1 MPSVLTDGRGWLLR
15 GRDMDIELVE
25 KYSKEQRKMKSKLT
39 IGLFGFGVVGEG
51 LYHVLQKSRT
61 VDATIKKVCIKNRN
75 KPRRVAEDFYT
86 TDANDIIN
94 DDSINLVVELID
106 NADEAYHIVKSS
118 LLKGKSVVSGN
129 KKMLAEHLPELI
141 EIQRAHNVSLLYD
154 ASACGSIPVI
164 RNLEEYYDN
173 DLLKSITGILNGS
186 SNFILTKIFLEGGDY
201 DSALRQAQEL
211 GFAESNPA
219 FDVEGYDS
227 MYKLIIITLHAFG
240 TLVSPDEIFN
250 CGIPNLAPCDIQYA
264 KEKGLKIKLV
274 AQVKKISD
282 TEFTLYVMPKLVSPD
297 DYIYSVENEYNGV
310 VIEGEYY
317 EKQFMFGKGAGAF
330 PTASS
335 VLSDITARAHSYKYE
350 YKKHNF
356 FTPPT
361 YTVDTEVKIYL
372 RYRDS
377 LTFSHFDFENI
388 TEKYSSKEYS
398 YVIGT
403 IKLSTLKKLKNMLPK
418 LDVFIAAID

>member
-1 MPSVLTDGRGWLLR
+1 MEVSVS
-15 GRDMDIELVE
+15 ECE
-25 KYSKEQRKMKSKLT
+25 KTNKQKIQKMNNKLT

-51 LYHVLQKSRT
+51 LYHVLKNSRT
-61 VDATIKKVCIKNRN
+61 VDATIKKVCIKSKDKKRN
-75 KPRRVAEDFYT
+75 VNEEFFTYSADE
-86 TDANDIIN
+86 IIN
-94 DDSINLVVELID
+94 DDAINLVVELID
-106 NADEAYHIVKSS
+106 NADDAYHIVKSS

-141 EIQRAHNVSLLYD
+141 EIQRAYNVSLLYD

-201 DSALRQAQEL
+201 DTALKQAQDL

-227 MYKLIIITLHAFG
+227 MFKLIIITLHAFG
-240 TLVSPDEIFN
+240 TLVKPEEIFN

-274 AQVKKISD
+274 AQVKKISEQ
-282 TEFTLYVMPKLVSPD
+282 TFTMYVMPKLVSSD

-310 VIEGEYY
+310 IIEGEYY

-350 YKKHNF
+350 YKKHSF

-361 YTVDTEVKIYL
+361 YTTDTEVKIYL

-377 LTFSHFDFENI
+377 LSFSHFDFENI

-403 IKLSTLKKLKNMLPK
+403 IKLSTLQKLKNMLPK

>member
-1 MPSVLTDGRGWLLR
+1 META
-15 GRDMDIELVE
+15 IQEVE
-25 KYSKEQRKMKSKLT
+25 KKGAKRTSTNLT

-51 LYHVLQKSRT
+51 LYHVLKNSRT
-61 VDATIKKVCIKNRN
+61 VDATIKKVCIRN
-75 KPRRVAEDFYT
+75 KDKKRNVSDDFFT
-86 TDANDIIN
+86 LNAADIIN
-94 DDSINLVVELID
+94 DEEINLVVELID
-106 NADEAYHIVKSS
+106 NADDAYHIVKAA

-129 KKMLAEHLPELI
+129 KKMLAEHLAELI
-141 EIQRAHNVSLLYD
+141 ELQKESNASLLYD

-173 DLLKSITGILNGS
+173 DLLKSVKGILNGS

-201 DSALRQAQEL
+201 HSALKLAQDL

-227 MYKLIIITLHAFG
+227 MFKLIIITLHAFG
-240 TLVSPDEIFN
+240 TLVNPDEIFN
-250 CGIPNLAPCDIQYA
+250 CGIPNLAPFDIQYA

-274 AQVKKISD
+274 AQVKKISSD
-282 TEFTLYVMPKLVSPD
+282 SFTMYVMPKLVSPD

-310 VIEGEYY
+310 IIEGEYY

-350 YKKHNF
+350 YKKHRY

-361 YTVDTEVKIYL
+361 YTTDTEVKIYL

-377 LTFSHFDFENI
+377 LSFSHFEFENV
-388 TEKYSSKEYS
+388 TEKYSSKDYS

-403 IKLSTLKKLKNMLPK
+403 IKLSSLQKLRKLLQK
-418 LDVFIAAID
+418 LDVFIAEID

>member
-1 MPSVLTDGRGWLLR
+1 METLTIESDKKCGSKLR
-15 GRDMDIELVE
+15 A
-25 KYSKEQRKMKSKLT
+25 KLT

-51 LYHVLQKSRT
+51 LYHVLKNSRT
-61 VDATIKKVCIKNRN
+61 VDATIKKVCIKHPEKERN
-75 KPRRVAEDFYT
+75 VAENFYT
-86 TDANDIIN
+86 VDANDIIN
-94 DDSINLVVELID
+94 DDEINLVVELID
-106 NADEAYHIVKSS
+106 NADEAYQIVKSS

-141 EIQRAHNVSLLYD
+141 EIQRTHNVSLLYD

-186 SNFILTKIFLEGGDY
+186 SNFILTKIFLENGDY
-201 DSALRQAQEL
+201 DTALKQAQDL

-227 MYKLIIITLHAFG
+227 MFKLIIITLHAFG
-240 TLVSPDEIFN
+240 TLVKPEEIFN

-274 AQVKKISD
+274 AQVKKI
-282 TEFTLYVMPKLVSPD
+282 TEESFTMYVMPKLVAPD

-310 VIEGEYY
+310 IIEGEYY

-350 YKKHNF
+350 YKKHTF
-356 FTPPT
+356 FTPPA
-361 YTVDTEVKIYL
+361 YTTETEVQIYL
-372 RYRDS
+372 RYRES
-377 LTFSHFDFENI
+377 LAFSHFDFENI
-388 TEKYSSKEYS
+388 TEKYSSREYS

-403 IKLSTLKKLKNMLPK
+403 IKLSSLQKIKNLLPK

>member
-1 MPSVLTDGRGWLLR
+1 METVL
-15 GRDMDIELVE
+15 
-25 KYSKEQRKMKSKLT
+25 KEINNKNNKRMRSKLS

-51 LYHVLQKSRT
+51 LYHVLRNSRT
-61 VDATIKKVCIKNRN
+61 VDATITKVCIKHQDKARN
-75 KPRRVAEDFYT
+75 VAEQFFT
-86 TDANDIIN
+86 TDPSEIIN
-94 DDSINLVVELID
+94 DKDINLVVELID
-106 NADEAYHIVKSS
+106 NADEAYHIVKSA
-118 LLKGKSVVSGN
+118 LLNGKSVVSGN

-141 EIQRAHNVSLLYD
+141 EIQKENGVSLLYD

-186 SNFILTKIFLEGGDY
+186 SNFILTKIFLEGGNY
-201 DSALRQAQEL
+201 DSALKEAQDL

-240 TLVSPDEIFN
+240 TMVKPEDIFN

-274 AQVKKISD
+274 ARVKKISED
-282 TEFTLYVMPKLVSPD
+282 TFTMYVMPKLVAPD

-310 VIEGEYY
+310 IIEGEYY

-356 FTPPT
+356 FNPPK
-361 YTVDTEVKIYL
+361 YTTDTEVKIYL
-372 RYRDS
+372 RYRES
-377 LTFSHFDFENI
+377 LSFSHFDFENI
-388 TEKYSSKEYS
+388 TEKYSSKDYS

-403 IKLSTLKKLKNMLPK
+403 IKLSTLQKVKNILPK